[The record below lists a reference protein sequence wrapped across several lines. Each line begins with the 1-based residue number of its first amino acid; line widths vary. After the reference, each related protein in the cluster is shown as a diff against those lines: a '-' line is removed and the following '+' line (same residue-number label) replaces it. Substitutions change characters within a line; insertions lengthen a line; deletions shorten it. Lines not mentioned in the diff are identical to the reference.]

1 MSDTPYL
8 VGTTFLDDFFLNNA
22 SNPLGVTGVG
32 SLMSISLADNG
43 VGNQPITGLVITEVD
58 SVNNPGLYHVQGNA
72 VSSFVAVPG
81 EYSVKI
87 AWTTDPGVPRA
98 TFTKTVYVTSNG
110 TMGGSTGL
118 VAFTAIAGNGR
129 IVTGGSTPLLGATL
143 VITTPAGAPYISTV
157 TDVNGLWGTVYFP
170 ASMPG
175 TWPVTA
181 YLAGY
186 QQVSFTIVT
195 TSTTATGPLID
206 ENLAITTVGGT
217 LTLATLMSYG
227 RLQIHNNV
235 GTTSDIQLKSAINDA
250 LARISKEYF
259 WSWLKTDGS
268 IILNGFYSTGT
279 ITIAGDLITCTIAGG
294 TWPTWAIDN
303 RSKLMLN
310 GKWYRVASRTS
321 GAVLV
326 LQDQYGESQLGPGLG
341 YIVFQDE
348 YTLPSD
354 LQKTGRFWPGY
365 TWGEPPQM
373 VSFETVREAQNTIN
387 TPQNYPRYGAI
398 HGGRVIFWPY
408 PQTQHDFRFMYN
420 QQPAQLVN
428 LTDVANWDPQHLELL
443 ERAIDYELAIRY
455 TAVKAGDVPQT
466 FATYTSA
473 LAKAIVNDKESYYHD
488 SIARAGRRPTIGDR
502 TIPPS

>member
-22 SNPLGVTGVG
+22 SNPFGVTGVG

-143 VITTPAGAPYISTV
+143 VITTPAGVPYISTV
-157 TDVNGLWGTVYFP
+157 TDVNGLWGTIYFP
-170 ASMPG
+170 SSMAG
-175 TWPVTA
+175 TWTVTA

-186 QQVSFTIVT
+186 QQVAFTIVT
-195 TSTTATGPLID
+195 TSTTATGPGID
-206 ENLAITTVGGT
+206 ENMAVTTVGGS
-217 LTLATLMSYG
+217 LTLATLMAYG
-227 RLQIHNNV
+227 RLQIHNNI
-235 GTTSDIQLKSAINDA
+235 GATSDIQLKSAINDA
-250 LARISKEYF
+250 LARISKEYY

-268 IILNGFYSTGT
+268 TILNGFYATGT
-279 ITIAGDLITCTIAGG
+279 ITIASDLITCTLAGG
-294 TWPTWAIDN
+294 MWPTWTIDN
-303 RSKLMLN
+303 RSKLMLG
-310 GKWYRVASRTS
+310 GKWYRVASQTS
-321 GAVLV
+321 GTILV
-326 LQDQYGESQLGPGLG
+326 LQDQYGESNLGPGLG
-341 YIVFQDE
+341 YIAFQDE

-354 LQKTGRFWPGY
+354 CQKTGRFWPGY
-365 TWGEPPQM
+365 TWGEPPAM
-373 VSFETVREAQNTIN
+373 VSWETVREMQNVIN
-387 TPQNYPRYGAI
+387 TAQNYPRYAAV
-398 HGGRVIFWPY
+398 HGNRIVFWPY
-408 PQTQHDFRFMYN
+408 PQQQHDFRFMYN

-428 LTDVANWDPQHLELL
+428 VTDVANWDPMHLEVLQ
-443 ERAIDYELAIRY
+443 RAIDYELAIRY

-466 FATYTSA
+466 FATYTTA
-473 LAKAIVNDKESYYHD
+473 LHKAIVNDKESYYHD
-488 SIARAGRRPTIGDR
+488 SIARAGRKPTIGDR